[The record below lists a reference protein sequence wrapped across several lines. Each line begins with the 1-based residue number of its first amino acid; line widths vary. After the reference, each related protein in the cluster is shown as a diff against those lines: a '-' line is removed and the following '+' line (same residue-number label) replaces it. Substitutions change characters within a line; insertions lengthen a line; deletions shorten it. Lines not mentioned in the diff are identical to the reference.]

1 MGKGLISPLFH
12 EGAQNLRAT
21 PPCAV
26 LCCLLILI
34 RWRER
39 PIPWAGYSIFNA
51 FLLILWSGGISYVRP
66 FFGGMAASASVP
78 GLHHQQKCSGADD
91 ADVEFAAPQ
100 GGDEGRRVRRAGL
113 CRFGVVRGSPDSRVS
128 SLEVVTYIDTIRGGL
143 AYEN

>member
-39 PIPWAGYSIFNA
+39 PIPWAGYSIF
-51 FLLILWSGGISYVRP
+51 
-66 FFGGMAASASVP
+66 
-78 GLHHQQKCSGADD
+78 GADD
-91 ADVEFAAPQ
+91 ADFEFAAPQ
-100 GGDEGRRVRRAGL
+100 GSDEGRRVRRQGSADSVSWGVLRTAGW
-113 CRFGVVRGSPDSRVS
+113 S

-143 AYEN
+143 VYEN